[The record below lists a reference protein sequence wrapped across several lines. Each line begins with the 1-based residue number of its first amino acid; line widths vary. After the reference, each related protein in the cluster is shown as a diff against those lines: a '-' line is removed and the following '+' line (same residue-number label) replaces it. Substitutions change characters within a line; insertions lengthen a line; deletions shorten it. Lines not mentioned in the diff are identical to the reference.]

1 MWERRESADND
12 RLLRMP
18 PKIAAASASV
28 SGLKLG
34 AAPMPRLRAARFSPA
49 ISSLTSLA
57 AMAAMQWLIFI
68 RAFPTRSSMA
78 LGEVAQAA
86 SGAFICFLR
95 CGGEVAPVT

>member
-57 AMAAMQWLIFI
+57 AMQWLIFI